1 MAYKWTF
8 TTIGGNTRVHIAKGE
23 DFRHLG
29 ELDEKMWTV
38 LSCPTTG
45 LEISDHTLRLMDSDH
60 DGKIRIDEVVATANY
75 LCAVLKD
82 PEILLEEKDAL
93 KIADLNEEN
102 ADAKQMA
109 DVARKIAGE
118 AETIDLAAVK
128 AAVTAIAVE
137 QKPLPEAPLAAD
149 IIAAI
154 HANEG
159 DYNAWFRAAELEK
172 MGLAVTDP
180 EKQPK
185 ITEKDWKK
193 LTEKVAAYEA
203 EVAAVNA
210 ANQAA
215 VDAATGEYQPLIKL
229 LHLKRDFYTLLK
241 NYISFQ
247 DFYNKEVKAIFQC
260 GRLVIDQRACELCV
274 RVADAGKMAAEA
286 SKSGMYLLFCDC
298 ENKPQGKKM
307 SIVAAMTQGDI
318 HNLEVGKNCIFYD
331 RNGLDYDAVVTKII
345 DNPISI
351 RQAFWTPYRKFAN
364 WVSDLV
370 NKSVAEKE
378 SKGLEDMKA
387 NATAATEKAKENAEK
402 GGKAE
407 QQKPAFDIAKFA
419 GIFAAIGMALG
430 MIGTALA
437 AVASGLADL
446 KWWQL
451 LIVFAAIILV
461 ISGPSM
467 LLAYFKLR
475 RRNLAPVL
483 NANGWAVNAEAIINV
498 PFGVTLTSQAKFPV
512 LKLKD
517 PFAKKGLPAW
527 AKILITLAVL
537 LVIACGI
544 GAYMYFTQTGYF
556 APKAEV
562 ECVEAAQAEAP
573 AEQQAPVENAG
584 EQAPAAE

>member
-1 MAYKWTF
+1 M
-8 TTIGGNTRVHIAKGE
+8 HIAKGE

-45 LEISDHTLRLMDSDH
+45 LEISEETLKLLDTDH
-60 DGKIRIDEVVATANY
+60 DGKIRIDEVVSAADY

-82 PEILLEEKDAL
+82 PDVLLEEKDEL

-109 DVARKIAGE
+109 DTARKIAGKN
-118 AETIDLAAVK
+118 ETIRLAEVEAAV
-128 AAVTAIAVE
+128 AAIAVE

-149 IIAAI
+149 IIAAV
-154 HANEG
+154 HENEAE
-159 DYNAWFRAAELEK
+159 YNAWFRSSELEK

-185 ITEKDWKK
+185 IADKEWKK
-193 LTEKVAAYEA
+193 LTAQVAAYEA
-203 EVAAVNA
+203 EVAAITA
-210 ANQAA
+210 ENQAA
-215 VDAATGEYQPLIKL
+215 MDAATGEYKPLIKL
-229 LHLKRDFYTLLK
+229 LHMKRDFYTLLK

-247 DFYNKEVKAIFQC
+247 DFYNREITAIFQC

-274 RVADAGKMAAEA
+274 KVADAGKMAAEA
-286 SKSGMYLLFCDC
+286 GKSGMFLIFCDC
-298 ENKPQGKKM
+298 ENKAQGKKM

-351 RQAFWTPYRKFAN
+351 RQAFWTPYRKFGN
-364 WVSDLV
+364 WVADLI

-387 NATAATEKAKENAEK
+387 NATAATEKAKENVEK
-402 GGKAE
+402 GGKVE
-407 QQKPAFDIAKFA
+407 PQKPPFDIAKFA
-419 GIFAAIGMALG
+419 GIFAALGMALG

-437 AVASGLADL
+437 ALVGDMATL

-451 LIVFAAIILV
+451 VIVFVCILLV

-483 NANGWAVNAEAIINV
+483 NANGWAVNAEAIVNV
-498 PFGVTLTSQAKFPV
+498 PFGATLTTVAKYPI

-517 PFAKKGLPAW
+517 PFAKKGLPW
-527 AKILITLAVL
+527 WGKCLVVLGILL
-537 LVIACGI
+537 LICCGI
-544 GAYMYFTQTGYF
+544 GVYMYHTQTGYF
-556 APKAEV
+556 APKAETEV
-562 ECVEAAQAEAP
+562 CVKAP
-573 AEQQAPVENAG
+573 ACEANESV
-584 EQAPAAE
+584 AEHTETAE